1 MSDEIVLP
9 AVDVNENTPQPESTE
24 NYINSKIDSQPKATL
39 INDEVKLLEPELGP
53 VDETVE
59 SLGDE
64 ATTAI
69 KSSEHD
75 TNLID
80 IINSMEE
87 DRKKFIAH
95 VHNKIASQDSE
106 FEVKSIFFLFITYFT
121 IVYPVCSKSNPR
133 TSVFAPASSKWS
145 NVCARTT
152 STSSHPL

>member
-24 NYINSKIDSQPKATL
+24 NDINSKIDSQPEATL

-59 SLGDE
+59 SPADE

-106 FEVKSIFFLFITYFT
+106 FEVKSISFF
-121 IVYPVCSKSNPR
+121 V
-133 TSVFAPASSKWS
+133 
-145 NVCARTT
+145 
-152 STSSHPL
+152 